1 MISKKQRIPELFF
14 NEYYKK
20 AFSVH
25 TPHFLIKKAIHNGP
39 EGRFAVIIAKKT
51 IKHSVD
57 RNAIKRLVYNTL
69 DPKTQKNLYF
79 IIIKKNIMGT
89 DPSVWQ
95 SELKNSL
102 L

>member
-20 AFSVH
+20 ASSTH
-25 TPHFLIKKAIHNGP
+25 TPHFLIKKAIHTGP

-51 IKHSVD
+51 IKHAVD
-57 RNAIKRLVYNTL
+57 RNEIKRLVYGAL
-69 DPKTQKNLYF
+69 DPKQQKNLYF
-79 IIIKKNIMGT
+79 IILKKDIRNT
-89 DPSVWQ
+89 DPSVWKA
-95 SELKNSL
+95 ELSNTL

>member
-20 AFSVH
+20 ASSVH
-25 TPHFLIKKAIHNGP
+25 TPHFLIKKAIQSAP

-51 IKHSVD
+51 IKHAVD
-57 RNAIKRLVYNTL
+57 RNEIKRLVYGSV
-69 DPKTQKNLYF
+69 DPKKQKNLYF
-79 IIIKKNIMGT
+79 IILKKDIRST